1 MKVTVR
7 PGRLAAGLCFAV
19 LSGTVNA
26 AERGLDLSLPAE
38 VKQSPR
44 AIVLAVNEGGADQVG
59 NKSNSI
65 APATQFEPPLWSG
78 SNAHQ
83 YLGLGTIA
91 LAGLTAMTASEGCE
105 HNCAANQPR
114 DMNGTH
120 AKLAYATT
128 AFAAATIATGLY
140 AHWDDFS
147 AEDGWTD
154 PDNLHVLL
162 GVTGAAL
169 MAYAVQKSA
178 SQSTGEVSHAGTAIA
193 GAAGMALAI
202 KLTW

>member
-7 PGRLAAGLCFAV
+7 LGRLVAGVCIAA
-19 LSGTVNA
+19 LSGAACA
-26 AERGLDLSLPAE
+26 AERSMNLSLPSGVE
-38 VKQSPR
+38 QSPR
-44 AIVLAVNEGGADQVG
+44 TIVLAANEGRTD
-59 NKSNSI
+59 KSNI
-65 APATQFEPPLWSG
+65 VAPAAPFEPPLWSG

-105 HNCAANQPR
+105 HNCPANQQR

-128 AFAAATIATGLY
+128 AFAAATIASGLY
-140 AHWDDFS
+140 SHWDDFS

-178 SQSTGEVSHAGTAIA
+178 SQSTGQVSHAGTAIA
-193 GAAGMALAI
+193 GTVGMVVAI